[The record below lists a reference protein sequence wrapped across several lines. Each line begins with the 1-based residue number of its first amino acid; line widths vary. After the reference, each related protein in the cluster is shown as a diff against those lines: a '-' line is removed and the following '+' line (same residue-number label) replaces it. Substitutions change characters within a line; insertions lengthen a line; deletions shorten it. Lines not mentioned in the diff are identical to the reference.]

1 MPIHKGAWRQ
11 KIRPRSRIVWNGC
24 AILIFQ
30 QNDATLRVVS
40 MTRTLDPSLTMAELL
55 QEYPGAQ
62 RALFRAYHIGGC
74 ASCGFS
80 PSETLAA
87 VCARNNNL
95 PVEEVVGTILAGHE
109 ADQKMQ
115 ISAKEVAERLQA
127 GEQLP
132 LIDVRSREEW
142 DAVHIE
148 GATFFTQELMQKIIS
163 EWPKDREFV
172 FVCHLGMRSLDAAS
186 FFGGHGFQH
195 ARSMTGG
202 IDAWSREVDPDLP
215 RYDLE

>member
-1 MPIHKGAWRQ
+1 MHIHQGTEGQ
-11 KIRPRSRIVWNGC
+11 KIRTRSRIVRNCC
-24 AILIFQ
+24 ATLIFR
-30 QNDATLRVVS
+30 QNDARLRVVS
-40 MTRTLDPSLTMAELL
+40 MTRTLDPSVTMAELL

-74 ASCGFS
+74 ASCSFS
-80 PSETLAA
+80 PSETLAE

-109 ADQKMQ
+109 ADQKIQ
-115 ISAKEVAERLQA
+115 ISPREVAERLQA

-186 FFGGHGFQH
+186 FFAGHGFQRV
-195 ARSMTGG
+195 RSMTGG

>member
-1 MPIHKGAWRQ
+1 
-11 KIRPRSRIVWNGC
+11 
-24 AILIFQ
+24 
-30 QNDATLRVVS
+30 
-40 MTRTLDPSLTMAELL
+40 MTRTLDPSITMAELV

-109 ADQKMQ
+109 TDQKMQ
-115 ISAKEVAERLQA
+115 ISAREVAERLQA

-142 DAVHIE
+142 DAVHIK

-186 FFGGHGFQH
+186 FFAGHGFQH
-195 ARSMTGG
+195 VRSMTGG